1 MWCNWLAHWPVE
13 PGEKVR
19 VLPQEPFLGEFMS
32 IKSYFKENESKI
44 KANAISVISLLI
56 LGTISMHFTGL
67 EYGMIIGL
75 VLGKFQEKAATFVEK
90 KLEK

>member
-1 MWCNWLAHWPVE
+1 MD
-13 PGEKVR
+13 K
-19 VLPQEPFLGEFMS
+19 
-32 IKSYFKENESKI
+32 IKNYFKQNETKI
-44 KANAISVISLLI
+44 KANAISVISLLV

-75 VLGKFQEKAATFVEK
+75 GLGKLQEKAAKFVEK